1 MNEMNPPAKVST
13 ARAEQIANAKA
24 INKGIDARERMN
36 LDDAIALGKI
46 LLALTK
52 DCAQGDKEKI
62 YAEIVITRDRA
73 AKCMRVARIPA
84 RDLAKCESISAAL
97 EMYRALQ
104 MQDEPEKPVAQT
116 VLRDADE
123 PPAELQAQR
132 AAQYGGKQG
141 VAAAALA
148 SISPAPD
155 KQKLCD
161 RCRANPRGP
170 VKDCQACASLT
181 RPAERDAGDDTEQIA
196 AEKRAERQA
205 VREHNRSNG
214 RYFDPKAFTDPLGK
228 LVRALDDFGTIYQIK
243 ESTEVAALRRRME
256 ELLTE
261 FQNLAKKT
269 AKMEVK

>member
-1 MNEMNPPAKVST
+1 MKDINPPAQSCSSVKELVAT
-13 ARAEQIANAKA
+13 ARHLAAEITKA
-24 INKGIDARERMN
+24 SKMN
-36 LDDAIALGKI
+36 VTRAVEIGKI
-46 LLALTK
+46 VNQLAAQCSHGELLKAY
-52 DCAQGDKEKI
+52 E
-62 YAEIVITRDRA
+62 EIGITRQRASEFGRA
-73 AKCMRVARIPA
+73 AKCPPV
-84 RDLAKCESISAAL
+84 DISKWTSLNHLREAIM
-97 EMYRALQ
+97 E
-104 MQDEPEKPVAQT
+104 EKPETAPVQAEEE
-116 VLRDADE
+116 DK

-228 LVRALDDFGTIYQIK
+228 LVRALDDFGAIYQIK